1 MKGAKTVWITG
12 ASSGIGE
19 ALALTYNAQGYRTI
33 LSARRLEVLESLQKK
48 LTNPEHSYIM
58 PLDLEQH
65 ENAEVWFNQA
75 SAFTG
80 SIDILVNNAGI
91 GHMGTAI
98 EMEFTIERKVF
109 EVNFWGAVALTK
121 VVLPHMISRN
131 SGQIWT
137 VSSIL
142 GHFGSPK
149 LAAYAASKHA
159 VMGYFESI
167 QYELRKSDV
176 HIGIVSPGFINTA
189 VTLNSLGPN
198 GAPIGKNSVAQEKGM
213 RPLDFATKFLKLSNK
228 RRPKKHL
235 LIGRYEIH
243 SVLFKRYLPKLFF
256 LVYGKLTDVTRQKKN

>member
-19 ALALTYNAQGYRTI
+19 ALALTYNAKGYRTI
-33 LSARRLEVLESLQKK
+33 LSARRSEALESIQKK
-48 LTNPEHSYIM
+48 LTHPEYSYRL

-65 ENAEVWFNQA
+65 ENAEAWFHQA

-80 SIDILVNNAGI
+80 SIDILINNAGM
-91 GHMGTAI
+91 GHLGTAI
-98 EMEFTIERKVF
+98 EMELEIERKVF

-121 VVLPHMISRN
+121 AVLPHMTSRN

-142 GHFGSPK
+142 GNFGSPK

-159 VMGYFESI
+159 VLGYFESI
-167 QYELRKSDV
+167 QYELRNSEV

-189 VTLNSLGPN
+189 VTINSLGPD

-213 RPLDFATKFLKLSNK
+213 LPLDFALKFLKLSAK

-243 SVLFKRYLPKLFF
+243 SVPFKRYLPRLFF
-256 LVYGKLTDVTRQKKN
+256 MVYGKLTDVTRQKKN

>member
-1 MKGAKTVWITG
+1 M
-12 ASSGIGE
+12 
-19 ALALTYNAQGYRTI
+19 ALTYNAQGYRTI

-48 LTNPEHSYIM
+48 LTHPEHSYIM

-80 SIDILVNNAGI
+80 SIDILVNNEGM